1 MLQPSWL
8 VAVLFLLAVL
18 LLHFENVSGKPPTK
32 ELPRPL
38 TPLATE
44 ENDTEAEPKMK
55 FHKMRNGRS
64 RRPTLMDVALQQS
77 VRQGLDAMAELYGR
91 IQPEMLRNG
100 LYGVHKYPS
109 PNHC

>member
-1 MLQPSWL
+1 MLQPSLL
-8 VAVLFLLAVL
+8 VAL
-18 LLHFENVSGKPPTK
+18 LLLLVHLENASGKPPTK

-38 TPLATE
+38 IPLHGQE
-44 ENDTEAEPKMK
+44 EEEELHPELEAKAA
-55 FHKMRNGRS
+55 FQGMRNGRS

-100 LYGVHKYPS
+100 G
-109 PNHC
+109 